1 MVKYYIALGRLEV
14 HNRIPTIISCEKEN
28 RLTVAEF
35 ILWTSLSR
43 NILNK
48 ESLESEFNRRLH
60 INRIFEDISFE
71 QTLNRLEMRGL
82 AASGEDYLSAGALY
96 NLVKNLYILPLGRV
110 STIKRYAAFVYF
122 LLFKGVP
129 LDKCR
134 QYLKKQSYS
143 ELDNKII
150 TLVKRTDITI
160 AELIK
165 VCENNL
171 WNIKNE
177 DEIMDKLYADGE
189 DSRNIENYSVFSK
202 RQNDI
207 LTAVVNLYLNGQ
219 LIFDKA

>member
-134 QYLKKQSYS
+134 QCLKKQSYS

-177 DEIMDKLYADGE
+177 DEIMDKLYADSE

-202 RQNDI
+202 CQNDI

>member
-1 MVKYYIALGRLEV
+1 MVKYYIAIGKLEV
-14 HNRIPTIISCEKEN
+14 HNRIPTVISCDKEN

-35 ILWTSLSR
+35 VLWSSLSR

-48 ESLESEFNRRLH
+48 ESLESEFDRRLH

-71 QTLNRLEMRGL
+71 RTLNRLEMRGL
-82 AASGEDYLSAGALY
+82 IASGEDYLAVSALY
-96 NLVKNLYILPLGRV
+96 NLVKSLYILPLGKV
-110 STIKRYAAFVYF
+110 SIIKRYAAFIYF

-129 LDKCR
+129 FDKCR
-134 QYLKKQSYS
+134 QYLKKQNYS

-150 TLVKRTDITI
+150 TLAKRTDITI
-160 AELIK
+160 SELIK

-177 DEIMDKLYADGE
+177 NEIIDKLYADGE
-189 DSRNIENYSVFSK
+189 DSQNIENYSVFSK
-202 RQNDI
+202 CQNDI

>member
-1 MVKYYIALGRLEV
+1 MVKYYIAIGKLEV
-14 HNRIPTIISCEKEN
+14 HNRIPTVISCGKEN
-28 RLTVAEF
+28 QLTVAEF

-48 ESLESEFNRRLH
+48 ESLVNEFNRRLH

-71 QTLNRLEMRGL
+71 RTLNRLEIRGL
-82 AASGEDYLSAGALY
+82 VASGEDYLAAGALY
-96 NLVKNLYILPLGRV
+96 NLVKRLYILPLGKV
-110 STIKRYAAFVYF
+110 SSIKRYAAFVYF

-129 LDKCR
+129 FDECR
-134 QYLKKQSYS
+134 QYLKKQNYS

-150 TLVKRTDITI
+150 TLTRRTDITLS
-160 AELIK
+160 ELIK

-171 WNIKNE
+171 WNIKTE

-189 DSRNIENYSVFSK
+189 DLQNIENHSVFSK
-202 RQNDI
+202 CQNDI